1 MRFLLAFLLSFAA
14 HFLWIAN
21 GSFSFAAEAPP
32 RVLEVQIQ
40 APKPLP
46 KETKSVLSAQPKTAD
61 KNKVEHAEK
70 SDNSNALTAIST
82 TQNELLASVDL
93 AENPSANEL
102 ADVITKAEAQASNLS
117 DNLPTHGSIFYRV
130 DYGPDENRTEV
141 GRAEN
146 RFLVEGQNYKLISI
160 METVGLAALL
170 KPLRIE
176 MESVGVLTAQGLQP
190 TYFEIRQKG
199 KEIKEKAAFD
209 WAAKSVI
216 VGNNAPENLNAGAQ
230 DLLSFTWQL
239 GLMPNLKNGIHIQV
253 ATGKKLNS
261 YPVEFVG
268 EETIELPAGAFLT
281 LHFRASG
288 EKTTEVWL
296 ASEYLLLPIKI
307 RHTDQKGEIVTQV
320 ATKIDLP

>member
-160 METVGLAALL
+160 METVGSPVIPVNRTDSIPWLFKSIL
-170 KPLRIE
+170 KARKEVVCDTCLPLITIAFFP
-176 MESVGVLTAQGLQP
+176 SVFILGEASN
-190 TYFEIRQKG
+190 R
-199 KEIKEKAAFD
+199 
-209 WAAKSVI
+209 
-216 VGNNAPENLNAGAQ
+216 APIP
-230 DLLSFTWQL
+230 
-239 GLMPNLKNGIHIQV
+239 M
-253 ATGKKLNS
+253 
-261 YPVEFVG
+261 
-268 EETIELPAGAFLT
+268 
-281 LHFRASG
+281 
-288 EKTTEVWL
+288 
-296 ASEYLLLPIKI
+296 
-307 RHTDQKGEIVTQV
+307 
-320 ATKIDLP
+320 